1 MSDADRYLLID
12 DSESF
17 AQLLIRGFQRLQ
29 LQLDWAANSEQA
41 LSKTVQYRGIILDLN
56 LETESGL
63 RLLPKL
69 IEHFPE
75 SKIVILTGYASINTA
90 IKAIKLGAV
99 HYLPKPASVEGI
111 LQAFQTDIQDDN
123 EEDEEIAFEQPSL
136 KRLTWEHIQFTL
148 DANNGNIS
156 ATARAL
162 GLHRRTLQRM
172 LAKNPVKK

>member
-1 MSDADRYLLID
+1 MSDSDQYLLID

-17 AQLLIRGFQRLQ
+17 AELLIRGFQRLQ
-29 LQLDWAANSEQA
+29 LQLDWAKNSEQA
-41 LSKTVQYRGIILDLN
+41 LAKTTSYYGIILDLN
-56 LETESGL
+56 LDSESGL

-69 IEHFPE
+69 VEHFPH

-99 HYLPKPASVEGI
+99 HYLPKPASVESI
-111 LQAFQTDIQDDN
+111 LQAFNVDR
-123 EEDEEIAFEQPSL
+123 EEDSSEEEELEFEQPSL